1 MARKSRKK
9 EKAVQAEENTEV
21 VVQEEVEASFEAEG
35 ISEEEVLA
43 ALSADEAGERAFD
56 SELIEDFDE
65 DDEDDSDDVELDDE
79 SFDDEHDDDDDFQ
92 LETQEDVDQDE
103 PVAPRRS
110 GLLRFEEALTLEG
123 QIEALIFAAPKA
135 LHPDEIL
142 EIVQTDDMAYT
153 TEDIEGVLN
162 SLVTLYKERNGGF
175 RLEQVKGC
183 YQFQTVAAAAPL
195 MERLFSSRPRPLS
208 RAALETLA
216 IIAYRQPVTRA
227 DVEFIRGVDAG
238 SIIKNL
244 LERNLI
250 ACVGRKEDSGRPML
264 FGTTAYFLEVFR
276 LNAIQDL
283 PPLSAFQPAQETM
296 AEAMN
301 KLENEEAV
309 DVEGFIADREDKP
322 LSDEETELLAQDG
335 EVEDGEGS
343 GFVFA
348 ADDESVSE
356 EETDETSDDE
366 SEEESFEGEE
376 SCEEVDEEVLEAAST
391 ETEEH
396 AEVTAEE
403 SSDQEE
409 HQPAN
414 SDDPF
419 WELEMMEKKSKSS
432 RSLKGASAKSE
443 ESDSDE
449 DIGTDANSEVDIPA
463 GSGFPPRGGKVD
475 FGGTDID

>member
-9 EKAVQAEENTEV
+9 DKTIQTEQAESLS
-21 VVQEEVEASFEAEG
+21 EESQASSEAEG
-35 ISEEEVLA
+35 ITEEEILA
-43 ALSADEAGERAFD
+43 ALSADEMNEDSFD
-56 SELIEDFDE
+56 SELIEDFEEDE
-65 DDEDDSDDVELDDE
+65 GGLDDE
-79 SFDDEHDDDDDFQ
+79 VVSSGEEDAEEFEGDADGEGFK
-92 LETQEDVDQDE
+92 LEAQDTELEE
-103 PVAPRRS
+103 PVTPRRG

-123 QIEALIFAAPKA
+123 QIEALIFASPKA

-142 EIVQTDDMAYT
+142 EMVQTDDMAYNT
-153 TEDIEGVLN
+153 TDIEAVLN
-162 SLVTLYKERNGGF
+162 NLVTLYKERNGGF
-175 RLEQVKGC
+175 RLEQIKGS

-264 FGTTAYFLEVFR
+264 FGTTPYFLEVFR

-309 DVEGFIADREDKP
+309 DVEGFIADREDRP
-322 LSDEETELLAQDG
+322 LSEEEAGLLAQDT
-335 EVEDGEGS
+335 EVQDVDEN

-348 ADDESVSE
+348 ADEESDAELDE
-356 EETDETSDDE
+356 EEV
-366 SEEESFEGEE
+366 
-376 SCEEVDEEVLEAAST
+376 EEVVEAASSDK
-391 ETEEH
+391 ES
-396 AEVTAEE
+396 AEFLADEE

-409 HQPAN
+409 DRPK

-419 WELEMMEKKSKSS
+419 WELEMMEKKSKGG
-432 RSLKGASAKSE
+432 RALEGASAKSE

-449 DIGTDANSEVDIPA
+449 DIGTDADTEMDLPA
-463 GSGFPPRGGKVD
+463 GSGFPSRGGKVD